1 MQPNLLPPETK
12 PLNRR
17 SFLKRGAIAAGA
29 AALFT
34 GLPKGWVGSV
44 YASDAPEAPKMNFGM
59 IALTD
64 CSPIVIAHEKGLF
77 KKYGVESTVT
87 KGANWAA
94 IRDNL
99 STGSIQATHMLLGMP
114 LASTMGL
121 AGSPKKPMVIPWILN
136 RNGQAITLKM
146 EWKGKVGADPKAIKP
161 FVDQAKKLGEPLT
174 FAMTFPPGTH
184 AMWMLIEFS
193 VIFQE
198 RINHPH

>member
-1 MQPNLLPPETK
+1 MAATTKTTALGLLA
-12 PLNRR
+12 
-17 SFLKRGAIAAGA
+17 S
-29 AALFT
+29 
-34 GLPKGWVGSV
+34 GLPAGWLGAQT
-44 YASDAPEAPKMNFGM
+44 ASDAPEAPNVNFGI

-77 KKYGVESTVT
+77 KKYGINSKVT

-136 RNGQAITLKM
+136 RNGQAITLKK
-146 EWKGKVGADPKAIKP
+146 ELAGKVGADPKALKP
-161 FVDQAKKLGEPLT
+161 FVDKAKSLGEPLT

-184 AMWMLIEFS
+184 AMWIRYWLATGG
-193 VIFQE
+193 
-198 RINHPH
+198 INPGDAAGGGADGVWP